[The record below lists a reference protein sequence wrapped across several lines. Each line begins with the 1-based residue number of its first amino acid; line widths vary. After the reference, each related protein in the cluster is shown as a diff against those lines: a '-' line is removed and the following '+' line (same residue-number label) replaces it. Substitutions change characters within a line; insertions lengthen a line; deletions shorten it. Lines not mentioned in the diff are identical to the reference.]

1 MHTIKR
7 AVTAV
12 IAAAGALV
20 VTVAP
25 VQASPWSSGT
35 GAPAVAVVREDLS
48 FVALCSSA
56 ASFTNHGRQQ
66 AQSRGISED
75 MMDQAIAQAN
85 RTGKRYKRK
94 GEDTIKYVGDKVW
107 VVLKGSCAVVSTGWN

>member
-1 MHTIKR
+1 MHIIKWT
-7 AVTAV
+7 ATAV
-12 IAAAGALV
+12 IAAAGALA

-25 VQASPWSSGT
+25 VQASPWAGGAGTSS
-35 GAPAVAVVREDLS
+35 VAVVREDLG
-48 FVALCSSA
+48 FIALCSSV

-85 RTGKRYKRK
+85 RSGKRYKRK

-107 VVLKGSCAVVSTGWN
+107 VVLNSNCAVVSTGWN

>member
-1 MHTIKR
+1 MKW
-7 AVTAV
+7 AATAV
-12 IAAAGALV
+12 IAAAGAIV
-20 VTVAP
+20 VMGAP
-25 VQASPWSSGT
+25 VQASPWTGGTSTSS
-35 GAPAVAVVREDLS
+35 VSNMREDLS
-48 FVALCSSA
+48 FIALCNSV
-56 ASFTNHGRQQ
+56 ASFTKHGRQQ

-107 VVLKGSCAVVSTGWN
+107 VVLNANCGVVSTGWN

>member
-1 MHTIKR
+1 MHIMKWAATAII
-7 AVTAV
+7 AV
-12 IAAAGALV
+12 AGAIV
-20 VTVAP
+20 VTGAP
-25 VQASPWSSGT
+25 AQASPSSGT
-35 GAPAVAVVREDLS
+35 GTSAAVVAREDLS
-48 FVALCSSA
+48 FIALCNSV

-107 VVLKGSCAVVSTGWN
+107 VVLNGNCAVVSTGWN